1 MKPWGIAFVVPR
13 YGEEVL
19 GGAEALA
26 RSLAEQL
33 TVSRLAHVH
42 VLTTCVRDHSTWRN
56 ELPPGRSVLNGV
68 SVRRFP
74 VDHVHRDVRRYD
86 VLYDR
91 LIRGEN
97 LSSDEQY
104 EWVHHG
110 AHSPELYAFLEA
122 QGQSYDYLIFVP
134 YLFGTTYYGSAI
146 LPRRSILWPC
156 LHDEVYA
163 ALIPTRRMYHACIG
177 VMFNTYPESRLAWRL
192 FGHHP
197 GSRIVG
203 CGFSTL
209 QADGERFRQRSGLRA
224 PFVLYSGRFES
235 DKNLPL
241 LIRCFVQYKHRRG
254 GPLRLVL
261 MGHGPEP
268 IPAHRDIV
276 VLGFKQGQEK
286 LDVYAAA
293 ALLCQPSINESLS
306 IVIMESWLTGVPVLV
321 HGDCEVTRHHVVQSN
336 GGLYFRDY
344 EEFESVLDLL
354 SNDEPLRR
362 RLAENGRTYVETHY
376 NWSVVFGKFEA
387 ALESWDRLRKAAGPD
402 GRRDSSNPHPVHR
415 SGLCVVPT
423 LEA

>member
-1 MKPWGIAFVVPR
+1 MKPWRVAFVVPR

-26 RSLAEQL
+26 RSLAEHL
-33 TVSRLAHVH
+33 AASRLAHVH

-56 ELPPGRSVLNGV
+56 ELPQGQSVVNGV
-68 SVRRFP
+68 SVWRFT
-74 VDHVHRDVRRYD
+74 VDHVHRDVGRYD
-86 VLYDR
+86 VLYNR

-110 AHSPELYAFLEA
+110 AHSPELYMYLER
-122 QGQSYDYLIFVP
+122 QGPADDYLIFVP
-134 YLFGTTYYGSAI
+134 YLFGTKYYGSAI
-146 LPRRSILWPC
+146 FPRRSILWPC

-163 ALIPTRRMYHACIG
+163 GLIPTREMYHASIG

-192 FGHHP
+192 LGHHP
-197 GSRIVG
+197 GSQIVG

-209 QADGERFRQRSGLRA
+209 QADGERFRNRSGLRV

-241 LIRCFVQYKHRRG
+241 LIRCFIEYKRRRG

-261 MGHGPEP
+261 MGQGLEP

-276 VLGFKQGQEK
+276 VLGFKQVQEK
-286 LDVYAAA
+286 LDVYATAT
-293 ALLCQPSINESLS
+293 LLCQPSINESLS

-321 HGDCEVTRHHVVQSN
+321 HADCEVTCHHAVQSN
-336 GGLYFRDY
+336 GDLYFGDY

-354 SNDEPLRR
+354 LDNESLRR

-376 NWSVVFGKFEA
+376 NWTVVLGRFEG
-387 ALESWDRLRKAAGPD
+387 ALGS
-402 GRRDSSNPHPVHR
+402 
-415 SGLCVVPT
+415 
-423 LEA
+423 